1 MWVCRVTST
10 IYLHIEHVRQML
22 SFGLPHAV
30 SSVGDKHHG
39 HLVLPTAVHQVS
51 KTLLGCRDR
60 GSASHQH
67 AIDVKE
73 EPERVGAL
81 RRDLGHRGEST
92 EQREDTSSFINLL

>member
-1 MWVCRVTST
+1 
-10 IYLHIEHVRQML
+10 ML

-92 EQREDTSSFINLL
+92 EQREDKARSLTCCDNFWETKPAAEIYM